1 MAEPRRTHD
10 PTVLRAIA
18 HPVRNRVLQ
27 ELGAT
32 GPMRAADLA
41 EALGIPAN
49 QASFHLRQLA
59 KYGLVEPSPETGR
72 DRRDRYWRPAEAAGY
87 DVDIGALARTPGGAA
102 AAEVFRRDQA
112 AWGHRVIEAAYAP
125 PGQETGVYRSVTEQ
139 ALRLTK
145 AEAKE
150 VGAEVGAVL
159 QAWLERTRGRSAE
172 ESADPAQPDD
182 VPRTYLYYGVVQPY
196 PATGEPPAQ

>member
-1 MAEPRRTHD
+1 MSEQRGTHD

-41 EALGIPAN
+41 AALGIPAN

-59 KYGLVEPSPETGR
+59 KYGLIQPAPEAGA
-72 DRRDRYWRPAEAAGY
+72 DRRDRYWKPVAEAGY
-87 DVDIGALARTPGGAA
+87 DVDLGELARSPGGAA
-102 AAEVFRRDQA
+102 AADVFRRDQA
-112 AWGHRVIEAAYAP
+112 AWGHRVVEAAYAP
-125 PGQETGVYRSVTEQ
+125 PEEGSGSYRSVTEQ

-145 AEAKE
+145 AEAQE
-150 VGAEVGAVL
+150 VAAEVGAVL
-159 QAWLERTRGRSAE
+159 QGWLERTRGRRDQ
-172 ESADPAQPDD
+172 ESAGSPAPGAA
-182 VPRTYLYYGVVQPY
+182 PRTYLYYGALQPY
-196 PATGEPPAQ
+196 PATDGPPAQ